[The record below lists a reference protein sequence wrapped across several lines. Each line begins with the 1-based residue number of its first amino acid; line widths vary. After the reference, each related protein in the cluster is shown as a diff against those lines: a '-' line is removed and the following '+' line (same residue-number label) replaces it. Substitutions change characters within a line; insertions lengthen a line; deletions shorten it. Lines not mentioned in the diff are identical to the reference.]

1 MAENSE
7 GRIVYDD
14 RAIEALLDRSQE
26 GIIEK
31 ESGMDDYLSSFK
43 VSFICF
49 LNFLIS
55 NIFIYFTLLY
65 SFRVLLFPYQG
76 VAPSLFTI

>member
-1 MAENSE
+1 MFIFIESIRPIPSFIFFVFSCTAENSE

-26 GIIEK
+26 GIVEK

-43 VSFICF
+43 VYFICF
-49 LNFLIS
+49 LNIIIS
-55 NIFIYFTLLY
+55 NIIIY
-65 SFRVLLFPYQG
+65 
-76 VAPSLFTI
+76 